1 MCLYT
6 LEYYQGVLLLT
17 WPRRLPADQKNIH
30 TGVRNNNEL
39 RFESQEVNDSR
50 SYTAQIQAWI
60 TLTSLNQEAT
70 ELMGNARLCE
80 GLKPVSVWWE
90 RNRPPRCAD
99 YPFWPPCPQ
108 EENKEPNYWNSR
120 FLALPWFD
128 RVILQP
134 HERQLF
140 AKIVRK
146 TTTVSRISH

>member
-39 RFESQEVNDSR
+39 HFESQEVNDSR

-80 GLKPVSVWWE
+80 GLKPVSVW
-90 RNRPPRCAD
+90 
-99 YPFWPPCPQ
+99 
-108 EENKEPNYWNSR
+108 
-120 FLALPWFD
+120 
-128 RVILQP
+128 
-134 HERQLF
+134 
-140 AKIVRK
+140 
-146 TTTVSRISH
+146 